1 MARRAA
7 RRSRAAVVASSR
19 AKAFASFTD
28 QFSSSLRSGW
38 KTVRSGW
45 GYENNKVASIL
56 PAAYPLISAPIK
68 NSDVTI
74 TLKNPG
80 IGTGAALWV
89 TDSGNWWAI
98 VTEQEQSVGTG
109 DCSSSNPVNNC
120 GAGGN
125 CGTVDNRYAYY
136 YDFGNQCVNTY
147 SYNNGNNC
155 VGGNV
160 CQAGP
165 VCVATNVCVGG
176 NACQGGNVC
185 VGDYVYT
192 THQYYDNCKTG
203 GNCVAT
209 GGNCKGW
216 GNCLVYG
223 SYYVSCCKNGYNTY
237 NACAYLNACVGGYI
251 WWSTYNYDSCA
262 YTYYDNC
269 KTFGWDNCSYTTV
282 DNCAWTYQSNCA
294 YSNYENC
301 VTGSPGTSAIGNCSC
316 CSRTEQDIRLVS
328 GGYIDYC
335 GFTNACIATGGECTG
350 HYDTYPRY
358 IKIYKYVSNI
368 LTEVA
373 SQTVD
378 AVTSFTP
385 IRALKVTVSNSVKG
399 GSSATVTTKAYSDTN
414 MTAQIGSDFI
424 HQATGL
430 KITTNYGIIAK
441 PSSYNQNISVEQVS
455 IG

>member
-1 MARRAA
+1 MARRTA
-7 RRSRAAVVASSR
+7 RRTRVAAVASSK

-45 GYENNKVASIL
+45 GYENNKVASAS
-56 PAAYPLISAPIK
+56 PSTYPLISAPIK

-74 TLKNPG
+74 SLKNPG

-98 VTEQEQSVGTG
+98 ITEQQESVGTG
-109 DCSSSNPVNNC
+109 DCNQYNPVNNC

-125 CGTVDNRYAYY
+125 CGTVDNRYAYQA
-136 YDFGNQCVNTY
+136 DFGNQCINTQTTGYPANADSYGNY
-147 SYNNGNNC
+147 SCSCQNANNC
-155 VGGNV
+155 QSGTVS
-160 CQAGP
+160 AGWTSYWSN
-165 VCVATNVCVGG
+165 CANLAY
-176 NACQGGNVC
+176 NA
-185 VGDYVYT
+185 YT
-192 THQYYDNCKTG
+192 CGWVTVPHQYYDNCK
-203 GNCVAT
+203 T

-223 SYYVSCCKNGYNTY
+223 NYFVTCCKNGY
-237 NACAYLNACVGGYI
+237 NACVGGYI
-251 WWSTYNYDSCA
+251 WWTTEESAAPCCSGGYVWYE
-262 YTYYDNC
+262 
-269 KTFGWDNCSYTTV
+269 TFTN
-282 DNCAWTYQSNCA
+282 SNCA
-294 YSNYENC
+294 
-301 VTGSPGTSAIGNCSC
+301 TGSPATSYCGGCGFIPGSPAYSITNNCSC
-316 CSRTEQDIRLVS
+316 CGRTPQDLRWVT

-335 GFTNACIATGGECTG
+335 GFRYSCVATGGECTG
-350 HYDTYPRY
+350 HYNTYPRY
-358 IKIYKYVSNI
+358 IRIYKYVSNI

-373 SQTVD
+373 SQTLD

-385 IRALKVTVSNSVKG
+385 IRGLKVTVSNSIKG
-399 GSSATVTTKAYSDTN
+399 GSSATITTKVYSDTN
-414 MTAQIGSDFI
+414 MTTQIGSDFI

-441 PSSYNQNISVEQVS
+441 PSSYNQDISVEQVS